1 MTHPKTQ
8 WRMPTRSKKRVR
20 GGLRPA
26 YWLKLPDRSPLPEW
40 HASSNA
46 ASTTGQ
52 SHILARTARKRHP
65 EFTAAEC
72 LVRNRADRRAW
83 FGARSPNGAQD
94 DSPGQAPSPRG
105 ASPWGERPNKKPE
118 APTGRDIP
126 GDGGRAEPTR
136 QRSDR
141 RAVRFPAGLDQSHG
155 DGQPERT
162 WRLAARQTARTSPWQ
177 CGGAGRRR

>member
-8 WRMPTRSKKRVR
+8 WRMPTRSIKRVN

-26 YWLKLPDRSPLPEW
+26 YWLKLPHRSPLPEW

-52 SHILARTARKRHP
+52 SHMLTRMARRRHP

-72 LVRNRADRRAW
+72 LVRNRAVRRAS
-83 FGARSPNGAQD
+83 FGVRSPNGAKD

-105 ASPWGERPNKKPE
+105 ASPWVN
-118 APTGRDIP
+118 
-126 GDGGRAEPTR
+126 R
-136 QRSDR
+136 QQRHAS
-141 RAVRFPAGLDQSHG
+141 PAGARQALG
-155 DGQPERT
+155 RT
-162 WRLAARQTARTSPWQ
+162 RCSDRLAASLAPLGLKAPNQKRQPTPGERL
-177 CGGAGRRR
+177 G